1 MLDYAH
7 MQCRKSPM
15 IVQSLMQM
23 SIRIKELEQIALV
36 KDMKNAVLR
45 EEMQQYTSLNKIL
58 IKEKQKLHSQQDALI
73 KKNQEL
79 ALESTDANIQ
89 MVKVAKMMGDLQ
101 KQDEKRRSS
110 MKHKNS

>member
-1 MLDYAH
+1 
-7 MQCRKSPM
+7 M

-58 IKEKQKLHSQQDALI
+58 IKEKQKLHS
-73 KKNQEL
+73 
-79 ALESTDANIQ
+79 
-89 MVKVAKMMGDLQ
+89 
-101 KQDEKRRSS
+101 
-110 MKHKNS
+110 